1 MYWKAAIV
9 KYKGEDRIRVGI
21 LLFYTLSPE
30 EKPVMCILG
39 ALDGSGI
46 KRKWMVPM
54 KIKRWLLYNYH
65 SYSYAIKYLLER
77 NFKSDFKFTEIGK
90 RNELWIFDKEIIK
103 KKFPSMTIG
112 IFREVKKKKRRKH

>member
-39 ALDGSGI
+39 ALNGSGI
-46 KRKWMVPM
+46 KRKWRKPM
-54 KIKRWLLYNYH
+54 KIKRWLLYDHH
-65 SYSYAIKYLLER
+65 SCSYATKFLKKTIFNDE
-77 NFKSDFKFTEIGK
+77 FKLTKIGK
-90 RNELWIFDKEIIK
+90 KNELWLFDKEIIK
-103 KKFPSMTIG
+103 KKFPAMSKEIR
-112 IFREVKKKKRRKH
+112 ILKD